1 MKNKFTM
8 NEPSIKSYKD
18 LIVWQKGYE
27 LVKQVY
33 TITAKLPQAEVFA
46 LQSQM
51 RRSAVS
57 IVSNI
62 AEGSSRKTRKDY
74 CQFMHIAYGS
84 TSELET
90 QLFLCKD
97 LYNISIEPQ
106 LELITEV
113 SKMLRT
119 IINKLESSNST
130 LEPRT

>member
-1 MKNKFTM
+1 MSDS
-8 NEPSIKSYKD
+8 SIKSYKD

-33 TITAKLPQAEVFA
+33 KITAKLPKSEVFA

-74 CQFMHIAYGS
+74 CQFIHIAYGS

-90 QLFLCKD
+90 QLFLCQD
-97 LYNISIEPQ
+97 LYALSVEQ
-106 LELITEV
+106 ELALITEV
-113 SKMLRT
+113 SKMLRA
-119 IINKLESSNST
+119 IINKLEPSH
-130 LEPRT
+130 

>member
-1 MKNKFTM
+1 MDTTT
-8 NEPSIKSYKD
+8 IKSYKD

-33 TITAKLPQAEVFA
+33 KISAKLPQSEIFA

-90 QLFLCKD
+90 QLFLCRD
-97 LYNISIEPQ
+97 LYNLQIKSE

-113 SKMLRT
+113 SKILRV
-119 IINKLESSNST
+119 IINKLETGNQS
-130 LEPRT
+130 LEPSN

>member
-1 MKNKFTM
+1 MVNST
-8 NEPSIKSYKD
+8 IKSYKD

-33 TITAKLPQAEVFA
+33 RVSSKLPQSEIFA

-74 CQFMHIAYGS
+74 CQFLHIAYGS

-97 LYNISIEPQ
+97 LYKIEIG
-106 LELITEV
+106 ECMSLIIEV
-113 SKMLRT
+113 SKMLRV
-119 IINKLESSNST
+119 IINKLEPSN
-130 LEPRT
+130 

>member
-1 MKNKFTM
+1 MSDT
-8 NEPSIKSYKD
+8 IKSYKD

-27 LVKQVY
+27 LVKRVY
-33 TITAKLPQAEVFA
+33 KISSKLPQAEVFA

-74 CQFMHIAYGS
+74 CQFLHIAYGS

-97 LYNISIEPQ
+97 LYTIEINECIS
-106 LELITEV
+106 LLTEV
-113 SKMLRT
+113 SKMLRV
-119 IINKLESSNST
+119 IINKLEPSN
-130 LEPRT
+130 

>member
-1 MKNKFTM
+1 M
-8 NEPSIKSYKD
+8 NEKTIKSYKD

-33 TITAKLPQAEVFA
+33 KISFKLPQSEVFA

-62 AEGSSRKTRKDY
+62 AEGSARKTRKDY
-74 CQFMHIAYGS
+74 CQFLHISYGS
-84 TSELET
+84 ASELET

-97 LYNISIEPQ
+97 LYALDIKECIIL
-106 LELITEV
+106 LEEV
-113 SKMLRT
+113 SKILRV
-119 IINKLESSNST
+119 IINN

>member
-1 MKNKFTM
+1 M
-8 NEPSIKSYKD
+8 NGSIKSYKD
-18 LIVWQKGYE
+18 LVVWQKGYE

-33 TITAKLPQAEVFA
+33 KVSSKLPQAEVFA

-74 CQFMHIAYGS
+74 CQFLHIAYGS

-90 QLFLCKD
+90 QLFLCRD
-97 LYNISIEPQ
+97 LYKIDISESI
-106 LELITEV
+106 LLLTEV
-113 SKMLRT
+113 SKMLRV
-119 IINKLESSNST
+119 IINKLEPS
-130 LEPRT
+130 P

>member
-1 MKNKFTM
+1 MQETK
-8 NEPSIKSYKD
+8 IKSYKD

-33 TITAKLPQAEVFA
+33 LLSSKLPQSEIFA

-74 CQFMHIAYGS
+74 CQFIHIAYGS

-90 QLFLCKD
+90 QLSLCRD
-97 LYNISIEPQ
+97 LYNININKE
-106 LELITEV
+106 LALITEV
-113 SKMLRT
+113 SKMLRV
-119 IINKLESSNST
+119 IINKLEINN
-130 LEPRT
+130 

>member
-1 MKNKFTM
+1 MAESN
-8 NEPSIKSYKD
+8 IKSYKD

-33 TITAKLPQAEVFA
+33 KITAKLPQSEIFA

-62 AEGSSRKTRKDY
+62 AEGSSRKTRNDY

-90 QLFLCKD
+90 QLFICRD
-97 LYNISIEPQ
+97 LYNIDINESI
-106 LELITEV
+106 LLLTEV
-113 SKMLRT
+113 SKMLRV
-119 IINKLESSNST
+119 IINKLE
-130 LEPRT
+130 PRN

>member
-1 MKNKFTM
+1 MID
-8 NEPSIKSYKD
+8 SGIKSYKD

-33 TITAKLPQAEVFA
+33 KISSKLPQAEVFA

-74 CQFMHIAYGS
+74 CQFLHIAYGS

-90 QLFLCKD
+90 QLFLCRD
-97 LYNISIEPQ
+97 LYKIEIGECIS
-106 LELITEV
+106 LLTEV
-113 SKMLRT
+113 SKMLRV
-119 IINKLESSNST
+119 IINKLEPSN
-130 LEPRT
+130 

>member
-1 MKNKFTM
+1 M

-119 IINKLESSNST
+119 IINKLEPSSST

>member
-1 MKNKFTM
+1 MTY
-8 NEPSIKSYKD
+8 SIKSYKD

-33 TITAKLPQAEVFA
+33 KITSKLPQAEVFA

-97 LYNISIEPQ
+97 LYNIPVESQ

-113 SKMLRT
+113 SKMLRA
-119 IINKLESSNST
+119 IINKLEPSN
-130 LEPRT
+130 

>member
-1 MKNKFTM
+1 M
-8 NEPSIKSYKD
+8 NDTKIKSYKD

-33 TITAKLPQAEVFA
+33 KITAKLPQAEVFG

-74 CQFMHIAYGS
+74 SHFLNISYGS
-84 TSELET
+84 ISELET
-90 QLFLCKD
+90 QLFLCRD
-97 LYNISIEPQ
+97 LYNIDISESIS
-106 LELITEV
+106 LLTEV
-113 SKMLRT
+113 SKMLRV
-119 IINKLESSNST
+119 IINKLELGNLNLVPSN
-130 LEPRT
+130 

>member
-1 MKNKFTM
+1 MSESK
-8 NEPSIKSYKD
+8 IKSYKD

-33 TITAKLPQAEVFA
+33 KISAKLPQSEVFA

-74 CQFMHIAYGS
+74 CQFIHIAYGS

-90 QLFLCKD
+90 QLMLCKD
-97 LYNISIEPQ
+97 LYNISVEKE
-106 LELITEV
+106 LELITEI
-113 SKMLRT
+113 SKMLRA
-119 IINKLESSNST
+119 IINKLEPNH
-130 LEPRT
+130 

>member
-1 MKNKFTM
+1 MAG
-8 NEPSIKSYKD
+8 PSIKSYKD

-27 LVKQVY
+27 LVKLVY
-33 TITAKLPQAEVFA
+33 KLSSKLPQSEVFA

-74 CQFMHIAYGS
+74 CQFLHIAYGS

-90 QLFLCKD
+90 QLLLCRD
-97 LYNISIEPQ
+97 LYALDTKECIM
-106 LELITEV
+106 LIQEI
-113 SKMLRT
+113 SKMLRA
-119 IINKLESSNST
+119 IIQKLEPSN
-130 LEPRT
+130 